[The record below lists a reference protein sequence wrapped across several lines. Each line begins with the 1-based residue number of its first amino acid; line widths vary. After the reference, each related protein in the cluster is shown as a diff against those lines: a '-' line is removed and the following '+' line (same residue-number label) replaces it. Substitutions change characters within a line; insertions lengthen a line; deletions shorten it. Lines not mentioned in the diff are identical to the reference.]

1 MFLTSS
7 ERQALQS
14 CFALLAEDHN
24 EQEIR
29 RRLGRVMLDLFQA
42 DHFASYVWNADTRS
56 FDRGLSLHMDP
67 ANIRRYEAW
76 YQYRDPITFRL
87 QSRRHATLVSEVLPR
102 SDLLGCEFF
111 NDFLARDGL
120 HWGINLH
127 AFDGHQA
134 LGDLRIWRGRHRR
147 EFEER
152 DRLLLDLVEPAFV
165 AALRRARDAKRHAAI
180 SGPELG
186 ALSPRE
192 REVAACVA
200 RGLTN
205 KEIARELS
213 IALPSVNTYL
223 RRVFEKTGVHRRAAL
238 AQWAERLH

>member
-1 MFLTSS
+1 MFLTST
-7 ERQALQS
+7 ERKALQD

-24 EQEIR
+24 EHDIR
-29 RRLGRVMLDLFQA
+29 KQIGQVMLDLFQA
-42 DHFASYVWNADTRS
+42 DHFASYVWDS
-56 FDRGLSLHMDP
+56 SKSVFDRGLAINMDP
-67 ANIRRYEAW
+67 ANLRKYEAW
-76 YQYRDPITFRL
+76 YQYRDPITFLL

-102 SDLLGCEFF
+102 AELLRSEFF

-127 AFDGHQA
+127 AFDGNEA

-147 EFEER
+147 EFDER
-152 DRLLLDLVEPAFV
+152 DRLLLDLIAPAFM
-165 AALRRARDAKRHAAI
+165 AALRRSRDARPVAA
-180 SGPELG
+180 GPDLSC
-186 ALSPRE
+186 LSPRE
-192 REVAACVA
+192 QEVAACVA

-223 RRVFEKTGVHRRAAL
+223 KRVFEKTGVRRRAAL
-238 AQWAERLH
+238 AKLH